1 MDRLHIREAPRQ
13 EDVQHRF
20 YELRFDEEERRVT
33 GTAMR
38 YGDVAELPWG
48 EKEKFDAGAFGD
60 TDRLDAT
67 LNVQHDRGRPVA
79 RTGGGGLKLRDTGGA
94 LEIDAVLPD
103 TTDANDAVKNIR
115 ARILRGLSV
124 EFWPE
129 TTRLENGVTVIEK
142 AVLRGIAIVDR
153 PAYNDSKLQPRE
165 QPDMDEKAI
174 TELVKRAVED
184 ALKTRAE
191 GAPVDS
197 GAIGT
202 AVATA
207 LAERFKDLP
216 TAESVQA
223 SIDSALKARDEA
235 EEARQKAERERAE
248 AEAKA
253 KEDREQAEKDAETRA
268 DLLMTVKPLLPEGTE
283 VRGKSNHELLV
294 LAAGDEVPGAKD
306 RSEDYLLA
314 KIEDIAK
321 RREAAN
327 GGPAP
332 APNGGGNG
340 GAPRVY
346 GGPGFSIAGAVD
358 QRAAQRAAQRRA

>member
-1 MDRLHIREAPRQ
+1 M
-13 EDVQHRF
+13 
-20 YELRFDEEERRVT
+20 
-33 GTAMR
+33 
-38 YGDVAELPWG
+38 
-48 EKEKFDAGAFGD
+48 
-60 TDRLDAT
+60 
-67 LNVQHDRGRPVA
+67 
-79 RTGGGGLKLRDTGGA
+79 
-94 LEIDAVLPD
+94 
-103 TTDANDAVKNIR
+103 
-115 ARILRGLSV
+115 
-124 EFWPE
+124 
-129 TTRLENGVTVIEK
+129 
-142 AVLRGIAIVDR
+142 
-153 PAYNDSKLQPRE
+153 
-165 QPDMDEKAI
+165 
-174 TELVKRAVED
+174 KRAVED

-235 EEARQKAERERAE
+235 EEARQKAETERAE

-332 APNGGGNG
+332 APNGGGTAERPASTAG
-340 GAPRVY
+340 RASASRARSTSVRHSAPPS
-346 GGPGFSIAGAVD
+346 GGPKPWHRLSNKISTSIRLAAF
-358 QRAAQRAAQRRA
+358 RACLPSPPRCA

>member
-48 EKEKFDAGAFGD
+48 EKERFDRGAFGD
-60 TDRLDAT
+60 VDRIDAT
-67 LNVQHDRGRPVA
+67 LNVQHERGRPVA
-79 RTGGGGLKLRDTGGA
+79 RTRGGGMTLQDSAGA
-94 LEIDAVLPD
+94 LTIDAVLPD
-103 TTDANDAVKNIR
+103 TTDANDVVKNIR
-115 ARILRGLSV
+115 AKILRGLSV
-124 EFWPE
+124 EFYPE

-223 SIDSALKARDEA
+223 SIDAALKQRDEA
-235 EEARQKAERERAE
+235 EAKRAE
-248 AEAKA
+248 AEAEQERMKKKA
-253 KEDREQAEKDAETRA
+253 EDKATK
-268 DLLMTVKPLLPEGTE
+268 
-283 VRGKSNHELLV
+283 
-294 LAAGDEVPGAKD
+294 
-306 RSEDYLLA
+306 
-314 KIEDIAK
+314 
-321 RREAAN
+321 
-327 GGPAP
+327 
-332 APNGGGNG
+332 
-340 GAPRVY
+340 
-346 GGPGFSIAGAVD
+346 AVV
-358 QRAAQRAAQRRA
+358 